1 MSDDTYYIVLGL
13 AETATQGEIERR
25 RREFIAA
32 YLVLSDSALRSSY
45 DELLAR
51 QRQQRAF
58 AVSPSRSV
66 HEWGHQDLEVEGVHV
81 RVGPTRP
88 DGRPHPH
95 AGKTGRI
102 TRFIHL
108 YSDPYWLGR
117 PSAMIQLDP
126 GIRLGGFIWVS
137 TECLEVLS
145 EHRLGGQWRSFLM
158 SNSLF
163 SLRKRVH

>member
-1 MSDDTYYIVLGL
+1 MSDDNHNIVLGL
-13 AETATQGEIERR
+13 PETATQAEIEQRC
-25 RREFIAA
+25 REFIAA
-32 YLVLSDSALRSSY
+32 YLVLSDSTLRSSY

-58 AVSPSRSV
+58 AVSPSRSL

-81 RVGPTRP
+81 RIGPTRP

-102 TRFIHL
+102 TRFINL
-108 YSDPYWLGR
+108 YSDPYWLGP

-126 GIRLGGFIWVS
+126 GIRPRGFIWVS
-137 TECLEVLS
+137 IKCLEVLPENTS
-145 EHRLGGQWRSFLM
+145 ATG
-158 SNSLF
+158 
-163 SLRKRVH
+163 

>member
-13 AETATQGEIERR
+13 PETTQAEVERR

-32 YLVLSDSALRSSY
+32 YLALSDSTLRSSY

-58 AVSPSRSV
+58 AVSPSRSL

-88 DGRPHPH
+88 NGSVRPNNV
-95 AGKTGRI
+95 
-102 TRFIHL
+102 HL
-108 YSDPYWLGR
+108 
-117 PSAMIQLDP
+117 I
-126 GIRLGGFIWVS
+126 
-137 TECLEVLS
+137 EK
-145 EHRLGGQWRSFLM
+145 WRD
-158 SNSLF
+158 
-163 SLRKRVH
+163 RH